1 MTEPGHR
8 APSDREPLPRPLRA
22 LAPVALA
29 AGAAV
34 LGGLL
39 EAPPARAVEFN
50 TGQIQGSVD
59 TTISQGMTFRVGE
72 RDKTLAG
79 KTNSND
85 GNLNYDRG
93 IVANTSKFTTDLDIQ
108 AGRFGA
114 FVRAAGFVDYE
125 NRDGK
130 RERTELSDDAKERV
144 GSDIGLLDAY
154 VTAPFEAG
162 DAAIDF
168 RLGKHVLNWGESTF
182 IPNGIN
188 AINPFDVSK
197 LRLPGSELREAL
209 LPVWMA
215 SVDVA
220 ATDTLSVAGFY
231 QLVWE
236 ETHIDPVGSYFST
249 TDYAGPGAR
258 KAVISNVMEEL
269 LPGRPQLWDQ
279 GYRFGPLTQAI
290 NADLAGYTVPNP
302 QGGSPIPVPQRP
314 QLEFDPDFVS
324 VLRGPDRAPDD
335 RGQWGVALR
344 YLAENLN
351 QTEFGF
357 YFVNYHSRLPTV
369 GARTASREALQ
380 SGLAAAQAVAA
391 PTSATVGALSQAIAQ
406 QVTPQV
412 TAAVTQSVTQ
422 AVEAGQIVLAE
433 APARIQ
439 AEVQQQVAE
448 LVGLEVGRAV
458 PGIAAALAVD
468 RYGKGGH
475 YFLEYAEDIQLFGL
489 SFNTVLGTSGWALQG
504 EYSLRPNAPL
514 QRAER
519 TVLTEG
525 LAPISEALGLSAS
538 GELQR
543 LGAYLASYRP
553 SKVEGYVEREVSQV
567 QATATRVFGPMAGA
581 DALVFVGEAAL
592 MHVHD
597 MPDEPLESP
606 AGGALSAR
614 NESAADADATSWG
627 YRLAARLDY
636 NNAVGGANLYPYA
649 QFLHDVG
656 GNSPAPSGPFVEGRT
671 AVTLGLRADYLS
683 RWQADLSYTRMAG
696 EGNDLAD
703 RDFVSLSVKYSF

>member
-1 MTEPGHR
+1 MTEPGCCASPRRKTCLHPRR
-8 APSDREPLPRPLRA
+8 AA
-22 LAPVALA
+22 APAALA
-29 AGAAV
+29 AGAAI
-34 LGGLL
+34 LGVFLQ
-39 EAPPARAVEFN
+39 APPARAVEFGS
-50 TGQIQGSVD
+50 GQVQGSVD
-59 TTISQGMTFRVGE
+59 TTISQGVAFRVE
-72 RDKTLAG
+72 DRDGTLAG
-79 KTNSND
+79 KANSND

-93 IVANTSKFTTDLDIQ
+93 IVSNVSKFTTDLDIQ
-108 AGRFGA
+108 AGGFGA
-114 FVRAAGFVDYE
+114 FVRTTGFIDFE
-125 NRDGK
+125 NRDG
-130 RERTELSDDAKERV
+130 ERDRTGLSEEAKERV

-154 VTAPFEAG
+154 VTAPFEIG
-162 DAAIDF
+162 DAAVDL

-182 IPNGIN
+182 IPNGIA

-197 LRLPGSELREAL
+197 LRQPGSELREAL

-215 SVDVA
+215 SAEVA
-220 ATDTLSVAGFY
+220 PTDSLSVAGFY
-231 QLVWE
+231 QLAWE
-236 ETHIDPVGSYFST
+236 ETHIDPVGSYFSV

-269 LPGRPQLWDQ
+269 LPGRPQLWDR
-279 GYRFGPLTQAI
+279 GYRFGPLTRAI
-290 NADLAGYTVPNP
+290 NEDLAGYTVPNP
-302 QGGSPIPVPQRP
+302 QGGSPIPIPQRP
-314 QLEFDPDFVS
+314 QLEFDPDFAS
-324 VLRGPDRAPDD
+324 VRRGPDRAPGD

-357 YFVNYHSRLPTV
+357 YFINYHSRLPTV
-369 GARTASREALQ
+369 GARTASREALR

-406 QVTPQV
+406 RVTPQV
-412 TAAVTQSVTQ
+412 TAEVTQSVTR
-422 AVEAGQIVLAE
+422 AVEAGRIAPAE
-433 APARIQ
+433 APASIQ
-439 AEVQQQVAE
+439 AEVQRQVAE
-448 LVGLEVGRAV
+448 VVGREVGRTV

-468 RYGKGGH
+468 RYGKGGN

-538 GELQR
+538 GDLQR
-543 LGAYLASYRP
+543 LGAYLSSYRP
-553 SKVEGYVEREVSQV
+553 SNVPGYVEREVSQI

-606 AGGALSAR
+606 AGGVLSAR

-636 NNAVGGANLYPYA
+636 TNAIGAAHLYPYA

-671 AVTLGLRADYLS
+671 AITLGLRADYLS
-683 RWQADLSYTRMAG
+683 RWQADLSYTRYGG
-696 EGNDLAD
+696 EGNDLSD
-703 RDFVSLSVKYSF
+703 RDFVALSVKYSF

>member
-59 TTISQGMTFRVGE
+59 TTISQGLTFRVGE

-144 GSDIGLLDAY
+144 GGDIGLLDAY

-162 DAAIDF
+162 DAAIDL

-258 KAVISNVMEEL
+258 KAVVSEL
-269 LPGRPQLWDQ
+269 TAGRDD
-279 GYRFGPLTQAI
+279 GHGFGPLAALI
-290 NADLAGYTVPNP
+290 DADLAALGRANP
-302 QGGSPIPVPQRP
+302 AAVALGATAPISSDR
-314 QLEFDPDFVS
+314 DFAG
-324 VLRGPDRAPDD
+324 VLRGPDRAPPDS
-335 RGQWGVALR
+335 GQWGATMR
-344 YLAENLN
+344 YLAEDLN

-357 YFVNYHSRLPTV
+357 YFINYHSRLPTV
-369 GARTASREALQ
+369 GARTASANSIQ
-380 SGLAAAQAVAA
+380 AGLAAAGAVTAMDPNSNTVNAVIAQVTQEVENAVLAGLIPPQNA
-391 PTSATVGALSQAIAQ
+391 PQAIQAQ
-406 QVTPQV
+406 VG
-412 TAAVTQSVTQ
+412 TALQ
-422 AVEAGQIVLAE
+422 
-433 APARIQ
+433 
-439 AEVQQQVAE
+439 
-448 LVGLEVGRAV
+448 
-458 PGIAAALAVD
+458 GIAAAVAVD
-468 RYGKGGH
+468 RYGKGGN

-489 SFNTVLGTSGWALQG
+489 SFNTVLGASGWALQG

-519 TVLTEG
+519 SVLEEG
-525 LAPISEALGLSAS
+525 LTPMFAALQLSPNPQA
-538 GELQR
+538 
-543 LGAYLASYRP
+543 LGAYLANYRP

-606 AGGALSAR
+606 AGGIRSDR
-614 NESAADADATSWG
+614 NVAAADADATSWG

-683 RWQADLSYTRMAG
+683 RWQADLSYTRMGG

>member
-1 MTEPGHR
+1 MSNVGELDDIAPIPPTRSLRPRR
-8 APSDREPLPRPLRA
+8 AF
-22 LAPVALA
+22 APIALA
-29 AGAAV
+29 AGAVA
-34 LGGLL
+34 LGGVLL
-39 EAPPARAVEFN
+39 SPPVPAAEFEAGGLR
-50 TGQIQGSVD
+50 GSVD
-59 TTISQGMTFRVGE
+59 TTISQGMAFRVEE

-93 IVANTSKFTTDLDIQ
+93 IVANTSKFTTDLDLR
-108 AGRFGA
+108 AGDFGL
-114 FVRAAGFVDYE
+114 FVRTTGFIDHE

-130 RERTELSDDAKERV
+130 RERTELSGAAKERV
-144 GSDIGLLDAY
+144 GSDLGVLDAY
-154 VTAPFEAG
+154 VTAPFEVG
-162 DAAIDF
+162 DAAIDL

-209 LPVWMA
+209 LPVWLA
-215 SVDVA
+215 SAEVA
-220 ATDTLSVAGFY
+220 ATETLSVAGFY
-231 QLVWE
+231 QLAWE
-236 ETHIDPVGSYFST
+236 ETHIDPVGSYFSV

-258 KAVISNVMEEL
+258 KAVISNVMEGL
-269 LPGRPQLWDQ
+269 LPGQPQLWDQ
-279 GYRFGPLTQAI
+279 GYGFGPLTPAI

-302 QGGSPIPVPQRP
+302 QGGNPFSAPQP
-314 QLEFDPDFVS
+314 AQLEFDPNFASVS
-324 VLRGPDRAPDD
+324 RGSDRAPGD

-351 QTEFGF
+351 HTEFGL
-357 YFVNYHSRLPTV
+357 YFVNYHSRLPTI
-369 GARTASREALQ
+369 GARTARRDALQ
-380 SGLAAAQAVAA
+380 AGLAAAQAVSA
-391 PTSATVGALSQAIAQ
+391 PTSATVKALGQAIAQ
-406 QVTPQV
+406 EVTPQV
-412 TAAVTQSVTQ
+412 TRKVTQ
-422 AVEAGQIVLAE
+422 AVQAE
-433 APARIQ
+433 MIDPADAP
-439 AEVQQQVAE
+439 AEVQRQVAA
-448 LVGLEVGRAV
+448 LVKDQVGEKV
-458 PGIAAALAVD
+458 PGIAAALAID

-475 YFLEYAEDIQLFGL
+475 YFIEYPEDLQLFGL
-489 SFNTVLGTSGWALQG
+489 SFNTVLGASGWALQG

-519 TVLTEG
+519 TVLEEG
-525 LAPISEALGLSAS
+525 LRPIIDALGLSAA
-538 GELQR
+538 GNLQG
-543 LGAYLASYRP
+543 LGGYLATYQP
-553 SKVEGYVEREVSQV
+553 SKVQGYVEREVSQV

-606 AGGALSAR
+606 AGGTLSDK
-614 NESAADADATSWG
+614 AADADATSWG
-627 YRLAARLDY
+627 YRIAARLDY

-656 GNSPAPSGPFVEGRT
+656 GNSPSPSGPFVEGRT

-683 RWQADLSYTRMAG
+683 RWQADLSYTRYGG
-696 EGNDLAD
+696 EGNDLSD

>member
-8 APSDREPLPRPLRA
+8 APPDREPLLRPRRA

-144 GSDIGLLDAY
+144 GSDIVLLDAY

-162 DAAIDF
+162 DAAIDL

-258 KAVISNVMEEL
+258 KAVVSEL
-269 LPGRPQLWDQ
+269 TAGRDD
-279 GYRFGPLTQAI
+279 GHGFGPLAALI
-290 NADLAGYTVPNP
+290 DADLAALGRANP
-302 QGGSPIPVPQRP
+302 AAVALGATAPISSDR
-314 QLEFDPDFVS
+314 DFAG
-324 VLRGPDRAPDD
+324 VLRGPDRAPPDS
-335 RGQWGVALR
+335 GQWGVTMR
-344 YLAENLN
+344 YLAEDLN

-357 YFVNYHSRLPTV
+357 YFINYHSRLPTV
-369 GARTASREALQ
+369 GARTASANSIQ
-380 SGLAAAQAVAA
+380 AGLAAAGAVTATNPNSNTVNAVTAQVAQEVQNAVLAGLIPPQNA
-391 PTSATVGALSQAIAQ
+391 PQAIQAQ
-406 QVTPQV
+406 VG
-412 TAAVTQSVTQ
+412 TALQ
-422 AVEAGQIVLAE
+422 
-433 APARIQ
+433 
-439 AEVQQQVAE
+439 
-448 LVGLEVGRAV
+448 
-458 PGIAAALAVD
+458 GIAAAVAVD
-468 RYGKGGH
+468 RYGKGGN

-489 SFNTVLGTSGWALQG
+489 SFNTVLGASGWALQG

-519 TVLTEG
+519 SVLEEG
-525 LAPISEALGLSAS
+525 LTPMFAALQLSPNPQALGF
-538 GELQR
+538 
-543 LGAYLASYRP
+543 YLANYRP

>member
-162 DAAIDF
+162 DAAIDL

-258 KAVISNVMEEL
+258 KAVISDVTA
-269 LPGRPQLWDQ
+269 GRDDGHP
-279 GYRFGPLTQAI
+279 FGPLVALI
-290 NADLAGYTVPNP
+290 DADLAALGAAA
-302 QGGSPIPVPQRP
+302 PIAS
-314 QLEFDPDFVS
+314 DKDFAS
-324 VLRGPDRAPDD
+324 VLRGADLAPKNS
-335 RGQWGVALR
+335 GQWGVALR
-344 YLAENLN
+344 YLAEDLN

-357 YFVNYHSRLPTV
+357 HFVNYHSRLPTV
-369 GARTASREALQ
+369 GARTAPRTAIQ
-380 SGLAAAQAVAA
+380 AGLAAA
-391 PTSATVGALSQAIAQ
+391 GA
-406 QVTPQV
+406 V
-412 TAAVTQSVTQ
+412 TAPRSRTVNGVAQ
-422 AVEAGQIVLAE
+422 EAT
-433 APARIQ
+433 ARIT
-439 AEVQQQVAE
+439 AEVQRLVAAQQISPSAAPAVIAEQVRTTVEETMQEIAGAVA
-448 LVGLEVGRAV
+448 
-458 PGIAAALAVD
+458 ID

-519 TVLTEG
+519 TVLEEG
-525 LAPISEALGLSAS
+525 LTPILAALQLSPNPQALGF
-538 GELQR
+538 
-543 LGAYLASYRP
+543 YLANYRP

-606 AGGALSAR
+606 AGGTLSDK
-614 NESAADADATSWG
+614 AADADATSWG
-627 YRLAARLDY
+627 YRVAARLDY

-696 EGNDLAD
+696 DGYDLAD